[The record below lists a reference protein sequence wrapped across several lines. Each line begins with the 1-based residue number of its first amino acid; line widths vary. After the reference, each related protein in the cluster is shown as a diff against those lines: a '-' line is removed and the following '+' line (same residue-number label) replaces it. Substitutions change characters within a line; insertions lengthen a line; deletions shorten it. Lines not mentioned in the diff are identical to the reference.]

1 MEFSSHEDIEA
12 PIDFVFAQV
21 SDFPSLE
28 RSALRRGADVQRTDD
43 LTANGPGMTWSASYK
58 FRGKQRKTQLELLHY
73 DPPNGMSFVTRSNA
87 FTGDADVD
95 LVALSRT
102 RTRLTL
108 SFELKPQSLSA
119 RLLVQSLKLARGSLS
134 RKMDARVRA
143 FARDLE
149 ERYHRIS

>member
-1 MEFSSHEDIEA
+1 M
-12 PIDFVFAQV
+12 
-21 SDFPSLE
+21 
-28 RSALRRGADVQRTDD
+28 RRGADVQRTDD